1 MHYHA
6 YEFAHVLISPLRWAA
21 KGSRMWAQSPFNPL
35 AITPLGKNMAAG
47 LDVFETVTRRYGKPE
62 FRLES
67 TERDGVEV
75 AIEEEIVL
83 AKPFCNLLHFAR
95 VDGPD
100 ASAPEAI
107 DDDPK
112 VLLIAPM
119 SGHYATLL
127 RGTVNAMLPEH
138 DVYITDWMDSRD
150 VPVFEGGFGLDDFV
164 DYLIEFMQV
173 LGPNLH
179 VIAVCQPSVPALAAI
194 ARMAALDD
202 PMQPASMTFMGGPI
216 DTRRNP
222 TGVNKLAQ
230 DKPLSWF
237 ENNVISYVPWPNIGS
252 MRQVYPGFLQLTG
265 FMSMNLERH
274 TTAHMELFD
283 NLVKGD
289 SDSVEA
295 HRKFYDEYL
304 SVMDL
309 PSEFYLETIKSVF
322 QEHDL
327 PDGRMTHRGERVDCS
342 KITKTALMTVEGEND
357 DICGLGQTSA
367 AHDLCTNV
375 PSGERFH
382 YMQPDVGHYGVFN
395 GRRWRSEIQPR
406 IAQMIRAVELKRTSG
421 DGAPLTALSI
431 KLATSNGA
439 PNLKIVPKKKRKT
452 KA

>member
-6 YEFAHVLISPLRWAA
+6 YEFAHALMSPMRWAA
-21 KGSRMWAQSPFNPL
+21 KGSRLWAQSPFNPL
-35 AITPLGKNMAAG
+35 APTPFGKNLAAG

-62 FRLES
+62 FRLETTS
-67 TERDGVEV
+67 LNGVEV
-75 AIEEEIVL
+75 AVEEEIVL

-100 ASAPEAI
+100 APLPASMER
-107 DDDPK
+107 DPK

-127 RGTVNAMLPEH
+127 RGTVEAMLPEH

-150 VPVFEGGFGLDDFV
+150 VPLYEDGFGLDDFV
-164 DYLIEFMQV
+164 DYLIEFMQF
-173 LGPNLH
+173 LGPDLH
-179 VIAVCQPSVPALAAI
+179 VIAVCQPAVPALAAI
-194 ARMAALDD
+194 ARMAAMDD
-202 PMQPASMTFMGGPI
+202 EMQPTSMTFMGGPI

-222 TGVNKLAQ
+222 TAVNKLAQ
-230 DKPLSWF
+230 DRPLSWF
-237 ENNVISYVPWPNIGS
+237 ENNVISYVPWPNIGYL
-252 MRQVYPGFLQLTG
+252 RRVYPGFLQLTG

-289 SDSVEA
+289 RDSVEQ

-309 PSEFYLETIKSVF
+309 PSEFYLETIKVVF
-322 QEHDL
+322 QDHDL
-327 PDGRMTHRGERVDCS
+327 PKGRMTHRDEIVDCT
-342 KITKTALMTVEGEND
+342 KIRKTALLTVEGEND
-357 DICGLGQTSA
+357 DICGIGQTSA
-367 AHDLCTNV
+367 AHDLCTNI
-375 PSGERFH
+375 PKGERFH

-395 GRRWRSEIQPR
+395 GRRWRTEIQPR
-406 IAQMIRAVELKRTSG
+406 IRDMIRAVEQNRKTG
-421 DGAPLTALSI
+421 DTAALNALSI
-431 KLATSNGA
+431 RMKGPA
-439 PNLKIVPKKKRKT
+439 PKLKIVPKNRKT